1 MKKLILL
8 FTIILA
14 SSCSNN
20 EDIDGSSNSTS
31 INPPIWIQGYWLLE
45 IGDNG
50 DVTDLH
56 GYKVTKDDFYLT
68 QIGAGNSM
76 KALIS
81 NTLKSGAAAVVEES
95 VSDTEYKLNIKLNG
109 MSFPQYYFKKISSTK
124 IQYFDTTGRGGAIFI
139 KQ

>member
-8 FTIILA
+8 FTTILL

-20 EDIDGSSNSTS
+20 EDIDGA
-31 INPPIWIQGYWLLE
+31 
-45 IGDNG
+45 
-50 DVTDLH
+50 LH

-81 NTLKSGAAAVVEES
+81 NTLKSGAVAVVEES
-95 VSDTEYKLNIKLNG
+95 VSNSEYKLNIKLNG

-124 IQYFDTTGRGGAIFI
+124 IQFFDTAGKGGAIFI

>member
-20 EDIDGSSNSTS
+20 EDNDGSSNSTS
-31 INPPIWIQGYWLLE
+31 INPPVWIQGYWLME
-45 IGDNG
+45 VSSG
-50 DVTDLH
+50 DVTDLQ
-56 GYKVTKDDFYLT
+56 GYKATKDDFYST
-68 QIGAGNSM
+68 QIGTGNSM
-76 KALIS
+76 KTLIS
-81 NTLKSGAAAVVEES
+81 NTLQNGGAVGVEEL

-124 IQYFDTTGRGGAIFI
+124 IQFFDTAGKGGAIFI

>member
-1 MKKLILL
+1 MKKLILI
-8 FTIILA
+8 FTIILL

-20 EDIDGSSNSTS
+20 EDIGGSSNSTS
-31 INPPIWIQGYWLLE
+31 INPPTWIQGYWLME
-45 IGDNG
+45 VSAGE
-50 DVTDLH
+50 VTDLQ
-56 GYKVTKDDFYLT
+56 GYKATKDDFYST
-68 QIGAGNSM
+68 QIGTGNSM
-76 KALIS
+76 KTLIS